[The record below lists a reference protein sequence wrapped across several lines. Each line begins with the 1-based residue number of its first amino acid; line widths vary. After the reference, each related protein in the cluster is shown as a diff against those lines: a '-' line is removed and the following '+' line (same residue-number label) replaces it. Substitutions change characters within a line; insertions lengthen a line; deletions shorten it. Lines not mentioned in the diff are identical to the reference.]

1 MGRTFACGGDMEK
14 LIYAADDEPDILD
27 VLREFLTNAGYNVKT
42 FATGDELLSCF
53 KEEPSDLAV
62 LDIMMPGTDGLTICK
77 ELRKISDIPIVI
89 LTAKESEADQMRGYM
104 FGGDDYLV
112 KPFSPSLL
120 VMKIKALLRRTGT
133 EDTEAVDRPFGDI
146 ILSPSVHDVLCKGN
160 TVGLSMTEYAL
171 IECLMNEP
179 GKAVPRDEL
188 LDHVWGIDNDS
199 VETRVTDE
207 TVRRIRRKL
216 SAAGSCVRITAVW
229 GYGYKLEAGDR

>member
-1 MGRTFACGGDMEK
+1 MEK

-89 LTAKESEADQMRGYM
+89 LTAKESESDQMRGYM

-171 IECLMNEP
+171 IEMTLLAVTAHHYAHAVNLGQLDPVEVVEVRDGLGAWCSAAN
-179 GKAVPRDEL
+179 VPRA
-188 LDHVWGIDNDS
+188 
-199 VETRVTDE
+199 
-207 TVRRIRRKL
+207 
-216 SAAGSCVRITAVW
+216 SAKPPSLGNF
-229 GYGYKLEAGDR
+229 G